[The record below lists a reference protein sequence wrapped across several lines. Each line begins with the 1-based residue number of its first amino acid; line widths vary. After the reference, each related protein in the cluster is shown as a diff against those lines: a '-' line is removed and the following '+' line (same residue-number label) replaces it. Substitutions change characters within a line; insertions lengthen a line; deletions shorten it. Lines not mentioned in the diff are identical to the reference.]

1 MFKKKFNNI
10 NFLVGGKIGRIL
22 ITPYDL
28 EVCKFLESLSKELE
42 KKIYNKYA
50 DLKSLSFWCRKKNL
64 EKLKSNF
71 ISEKLKKGKGLIF
84 HITPSNVPTNFV
96 YSLIFG
102 LLTGNSNVI
111 KVPSKKFEQVSII
124 CSLINK
130 ILKKKRF
137 KKVKKLINIIRYEKE
152 NDEFTKFLSSICDVR
167 IIWGGSKTIKEIRK
181 FPLQDRSSELTF
193 ADRYSLCLLDSK
205 KIEKLNEFNLKLL
218 VQRFYNDTYLFDQN
232 ACSSPHLIL
241 WMGNSSSFSR
251 KRFWKTLSLYLE
263 KKYNL
268 PEKASYD
275 KYNKLCNDVV
285 NLRNFKSQEK
295 FGNLIYTLLL
305 NKLDEDVD
313 KMRGKWGYF
322 YEYKISNLNQIKKI
336 INNKFQTLTYFGVE
350 KKLLQTFVKNN
361 LRGIDRVVPIGQALD
376 ISLNWDGIDINN
388 ALTRVIDIK

>member
-1 MFKKKFNNI
+1 MFEKKFDNI
-10 NFLVGGKIGRIL
+10 NFLVGGKIERSL
-22 ITPYDL
+22 TSPYDV

-64 EKLKSNF
+64 EKLKSSF

-102 LLTGNSNVI
+102 LLTGNSNII
-111 KVPSKKFEQVSII
+111 KVPSKKFDQVSII
-124 CSLINK
+124 CNLINK
-130 ILKKKRF
+130 ILKIKRF

-167 IIWGGSKTIKEIRK
+167 IIWGGSKTIKAIRK
-181 FPLQDRSSELTF
+181 FPLQERSSELTF

-205 KIEKLNEFNLKLL
+205 KIEKLNEFDLKLL

-241 WMGNSSSFSR
+241 WMGNSSSISR
-251 KRFWKTLSLYLE
+251 QRFWKTLSLYLE
-263 KKYNL
+263 EKYNL

-285 NLRNFKSQEK
+285 NLKNFKSQEK

-305 NKLDEDVD
+305 NKLDEDID

-322 YEYKISNLNQIKKI
+322 YEYKINNLNQIKKI

>member
-1 MFKKKFNNI
+1 MFKKKFDNI
-10 NFLVGGKIGRIL
+10 NFLVGGKIERVL
-22 ITPYDL
+22 TSPYDL

-64 EKLKSNF
+64 EKLKSSF

-102 LLTGNSNVI
+102 LLTGNSNII
-111 KVPSKKFEQVSII
+111 KVPSKKFDQVSII
-124 CSLINK
+124 CNLINK
-130 ILKKKRF
+130 ILKIKRF

-167 IIWGGSKTIKEIRK
+167 IIWGGSKTIKAIRK
-181 FPLQDRSSELTF
+181 FPLQERSSELTF

-205 KIEKLNEFNLKLL
+205 KIEKLNEFDLKLL
-218 VQRFYNDTYLFDQN
+218 VKRFYNDTYLFDQN

-251 KRFWKTLSLYLE
+251 QRFWKTLSLYLE
-263 KKYNL
+263 EKYNL

-285 NLRNFKSQEK
+285 NLKNFKSQEK

-322 YEYKISNLNQIKKI
+322 YEYKINNLNQIKKI
-336 INNKFQTLTYFGVE
+336 INNKFQTLTYYGIE

>member
-1 MFKKKFNNI
+1 MFKKKFDNI
-10 NFLVGGKIGRIL
+10 NFLVGGKIERVL
-22 ITPYDL
+22 TSPYDL

-64 EKLKSNF
+64 EKLKSSF

-111 KVPSKKFEQVSII
+111 KVPSKKFDQVSII
-124 CSLINK
+124 CNLINK
-130 ILKKKRF
+130 ILKIKRF

-167 IIWGGSKTIKEIRK
+167 IIWGGSKTIKAIRK
-181 FPLQDRSSELTF
+181 FPLQERSSELTF

-205 KIEKLNEFNLKLL
+205 KIEKLNEFDLKLL
-218 VQRFYNDTYLFDQN
+218 VKRFYNDTYLFDQN

-251 KRFWKTLSLYLE
+251 QRFWKTLSLYLE
-263 KKYNL
+263 EKYNL

-285 NLRNFKSQEK
+285 NLKNFKSQEK

-322 YEYKISNLNQIKKI
+322 YEYKINNLNQIKKI

>member
-130 ILKKKRF
+130 ILKKK
-137 KKVKKLINIIRYEKE
+137 
-152 NDEFTKFLSSICDVR
+152 
-167 IIWGGSKTIKEIRK
+167 
-181 FPLQDRSSELTF
+181 
-193 ADRYSLCLLDSK
+193 
-205 KIEKLNEFNLKLL
+205 KI
-218 VQRFYNDTYLFDQN
+218 
-232 ACSSPHLIL
+232 
-241 WMGNSSSFSR
+241 
-251 KRFWKTLSLYLE
+251 
-263 KKYNL
+263 
-268 PEKASYD
+268 
-275 KYNKLCNDVV
+275 
-285 NLRNFKSQEK
+285 
-295 FGNLIYTLLL
+295 
-305 NKLDEDVD
+305 
-313 KMRGKWGYF
+313 
-322 YEYKISNLNQIKKI
+322 
-336 INNKFQTLTYFGVE
+336 
-350 KKLLQTFVKNN
+350 
-361 LRGIDRVVPIGQALD
+361 
-376 ISLNWDGIDINN
+376 
-388 ALTRVIDIK
+388 

>member
-1 MFKKKFNNI
+1 M
-10 NFLVGGKIGRIL
+10 
-22 ITPYDL
+22 
-28 EVCKFLESLSKELE
+28 
-42 KKIYNKYA
+42 
-50 DLKSLSFWCRKKNL
+50 
-64 EKLKSNF
+64 
-71 ISEKLKKGKGLIF
+71 
-84 HITPSNVPTNFV
+84 
-96 YSLIFG
+96 
-102 LLTGNSNVI
+102 
-111 KVPSKKFEQVSII
+111 
-124 CSLINK
+124 
-130 ILKKKRF
+130 
-137 KKVKKLINIIRYEKE
+137 
-152 NDEFTKFLSSICDVR
+152 R
-167 IIWGGSKTIKEIRK
+167 IIWGGSKTIKAIRK
-181 FPLQDRSSELTF
+181 FPLQERSSELTF

-205 KIEKLNEFNLKLL
+205 KIEKLNEFDLKLL
-218 VQRFYNDTYLFDQN
+218 VKRFYNDTYLFDQN

-251 KRFWKTLSLYLE
+251 QRFWKTLSLYLE
-263 KKYNL
+263 EKYNL

-285 NLRNFKSQEK
+285 NLKNFKSQEK

-322 YEYKISNLNQIKKI
+322 YEYKINNLNQIKKI

>member
-1 MFKKKFNNI
+1 MFKKKFDNI
-10 NFLVGGKIGRIL
+10 NFLVGGKIERVL
-22 ITPYDL
+22 TSPYDL

-64 EKLKSNF
+64 EKLKSSF

-102 LLTGNSNVI
+102 LLTGNSNII
-111 KVPSKKFEQVSII
+111 KVPSKKFDQVSII
-124 CSLINK
+124 CNLINK
-130 ILKKKRF
+130 ILKIKRF

-167 IIWGGSKTIKEIRK
+167 IIWGGSKTIKAIRK
-181 FPLQDRSSELTF
+181 FPLQERSSELTF

-205 KIEKLNEFNLKLL
+205 KIEKLNEFDLKLL
-218 VQRFYNDTYLFDQN
+218 VKRFYNDTYLFDQN

-251 KRFWKTLSLYLE
+251 QRFWKTLSLYLE
-263 KKYNL
+263 EKYNL

-285 NLRNFKSQEK
+285 NLKNFKSQEK

-322 YEYKISNLNQIKKI
+322 YEYKINNLNQIKKI

>member
-10 NFLVGGKIGRIL
+10 NFLVGGKIERIL

-251 KRFWKTLSLYLE
+251 QRFWKTLSLYLE

>member
-1 MFKKKFNNI
+1 MFEKKFDNI
-10 NFLVGGKIGRIL
+10 NFLVGGKIERSL
-22 ITPYDL
+22 TSPYDV

-64 EKLKSNF
+64 EKLKSSF

-111 KVPSKKFEQVSII
+111 KVPSKKFDQVSII
-124 CSLINK
+124 CNLINK
-130 ILKKKRF
+130 ILKIKRF

-167 IIWGGSKTIKEIRK
+167 IIWGGSKTIKAIRK
-181 FPLQDRSSELTF
+181 FPLQERSSELTF

-205 KIEKLNEFNLKLL
+205 KIEKLNEFDLKLL

-241 WMGNSSSFSR
+241 WMGNSSSISR
-251 KRFWKTLSLYLE
+251 QRFWKTLSLYLE
-263 KKYNL
+263 EKYNL

-285 NLRNFKSQEK
+285 NLKNFKSQEK

-305 NKLDEDVD
+305 NKLDEDID

-322 YEYKISNLNQIKKI
+322 YEYKINNLNQIKKI

>member
-50 DLKSLSFWCRKKNL
+50 DLKSVSFWCRKKNL

-251 KRFWKTLSLYLE
+251 QRFWKTLSLYLE

>member
-251 KRFWKTLSLYLE
+251 QRFWKTLSLYLE

>member
-251 KRFWKTLSLYLE
+251 QRFWKTLSLYLE

-285 NLRNFKSQEK
+285 NLKNFKSQEK

-322 YEYKISNLNQIKKI
+322 YEYKINNLNQIKKI
-336 INNKFQTLTYFGVE
+336 INNKFQTLTYYGIE